1 MLMGNGNVAI
11 ARSGF
16 LASLAVMATLNCP
29 SVHAQSSYIPPTITV
44 PIVDMVDPN
53 HVSILSGKTQ
63 FSIDAL
69 DFGGLSFA
77 PYSWA
82 GVHFQQ
88 GGIID
93 NNYGAV
99 NLCTNYSQTI
109 GGNVICSTVTGGVQV
124 THGEDRA
131 NFSMSGTTY
140 FPDNQDGS
148 TFVDNGATC
157 TWTKKDGTKIIY
169 YAFHAAPT
177 TTLCQSNNISSIVHP
192 DGRIDTYYYYGST
205 IGSGGLQR
213 AYNWSPILSITTNT
227 GYMLKYIYSGTPTF
241 GSETNVIGINR
252 AFQTCD
258 PTALTCTLSSPWPTA
273 TLSWVTNPVSPCD
286 NFPTDGSINTCNHYT
301 FTIQD
306 AAQRNN
312 VFQLDSYFR

>member
-1 MLMGNGNVAI
+1 MPLTRPQLVGTLTGLVLALFLAALDQTIVGTAEPRII
-11 ARSGF
+11 ADLSGF
-16 LASLAVMATLNCP
+16 DRYPWVATAYLLT
-29 SVHAQSSYIPPTITV
+29 STITV

-177 TTLCQSNNISSIVHP
+177 TTPWTSP
-192 DGRIDTYYYYGST
+192 T
-205 IGSGGLQR
+205 GL
-213 AYNWSPILSITTNT
+213 
-227 GYMLKYIYSGTPTF
+227 
-241 GSETNVIGINR
+241 
-252 AFQTCD
+252 
-258 PTALTCTLSSPWPTA
+258 
-273 TLSWVTNPVSPCD
+273 
-286 NFPTDGSINTCNHYT
+286 
-301 FTIQD
+301 
-306 AAQRNN
+306 
-312 VFQLDSYFR
+312 